1 MLSKAFRLSKDRDF
15 KKVFKSSKP
24 FYCGNLILRYSNSP
38 KSIINNQKPRIGF
51 IVSNKIDKRATKRN
65 ELKRKM
71 RSVVFLLLPKI
82 KQGYDI
88 IFTVS
93 RNFQYPYQYFE
104 IEKEMINILKKA
116 DLLYD

>member
-1 MLSKAFRLSKDRDF
+1 
-15 KKVFKSSKP
+15 
-24 FYCGNLILRYSNSP
+24 
-38 KSIINNQKPRIGF
+38 
-51 IVSNKIDKRATKRN
+51 
-65 ELKRKM
+65 M